1 MQVYT
6 QSRRP
11 AERTEQFLND
21 YLSGHHHQP
30 GDRLPSPRQIAVEL
44 GVSESTVR
52 SVVRKWLQEGR
63 LRSRKGS
70 GIFIASSPTAA
81 SGLLRIGANVRNET
95 RTCDRWGDSIHS
107 HALEA
112 VLELGPRGSFMS
124 LYSST
129 EDINRLPGEEVASR
143 CREMDGMIIYQSDP
157 HISQIE
163 AVCTERRIPYVFL
176 NPPMDDAVANFV
188 SLETFSAF
196 YRMTRTLRDA
206 GRRRF
211 AVMIN
216 PELERS
222 VTVRQR
228 LSGIINGIGPEL
240 GHTVDFRIVSCH
252 GYFEEHGYQK
262 MSELVDRHGYMPDA
276 VLSAGDHLAL
286 GAFRAL
292 MELGVSVPEQTS
304 LIAGAGFEPKITQA
318 GLTTLVQPLREI
330 GRELTQMLLGMIDE
344 KRLEVPA
351 KILPIGIRT
360 GTSTTAEESCRLQAA
375 FAQRILQ

>member
-30 GDRLPSPRQIAVEL
+30 GDRLPSPRQIAAEL

-70 GIFIASSPTAA
+70 GIFIAATGAA
-81 SGLLRIGANVRNET
+81 ATSGLLRIGANVRSEAQS
-95 RTCDRWGDSIHS
+95 CERWGDSIHS

-129 EDINRLPGEEVASR
+129 EDINRLSGDDVASR

-157 HISQIE
+157 HIAKIKAACAE
-163 AVCTERRIPYVFL
+163 WRIPYVFL
-176 NPPMDDAVANFV
+176 NPPTDDAVSNFV
-188 SLETFSAF
+188 SLETFSSF

-211 AVMIN
+211 AVIVN

-240 GHTVDFRIVSCH
+240 GHTVDLRIVSCH
-252 GYFEEHGYQK
+252 GYFEEHGYQE
-262 MSELVDRHGYMPDA
+262 MGDLLDRHQYLPDA

-286 GAFRAL
+286 GALRAL
-292 MELGVSVPEQTS
+292 QERGISIPGQTS
-304 LIAGAGFEPKITQA
+304 LIAGAGFEPRITQN
-318 GLTTLVQPLREI
+318 GVTTLVQPLREI
-330 GRELTQMLLGMIDE
+330 GRELVQMLLGMIDE

-351 KILPIGIRT
+351 KILPVGIRI
-360 GTSTTAEESCRLQAA
+360 GTSTTAEESCRLEAA
-375 FAQRILQ
+375 FR